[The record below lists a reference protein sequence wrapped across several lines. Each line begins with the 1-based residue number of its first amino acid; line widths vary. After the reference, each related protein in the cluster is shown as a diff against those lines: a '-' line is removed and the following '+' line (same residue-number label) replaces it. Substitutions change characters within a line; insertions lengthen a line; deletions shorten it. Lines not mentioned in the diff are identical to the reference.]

1 VLTFPEFKAEMDASQ
16 ARVVERCLSD
26 LASLGMSQQGLDFVR
41 DLQGYPRTP
50 YYTTLWVRDPRARAD
65 LGAGVSI
72 HAVGVKLIDD
82 LIDDDQPLS
91 PRDQI
96 FGVQLLAAG
105 TTLLAGRDRPV
116 EVLKTLEDDYRD
128 IWRQEIVEVSAPR
141 PTSVES
147 WIAAAR
153 IKAGVMLAN
162 YAAVNCLAGGA
173 PEMLA
178 PARQFGEALGVLYMI
193 GDDAVDFDEIDER
206 DGNLAHL
213 VRSGAVGAGEV
224 AAVIDEWR
232 DRAVAACRQGEPI
245 CDMVP
250 FFDHFAVKLKGLI
263 ARPAAAAR

>member
-1 VLTFPEFKAEMDASQ
+1 LTFPEFKAEMDASQ
-16 ARVVERCLSD
+16 ARVVDRCLTE
-26 LASLGMSQQGLDFVR
+26 LTSLGMSPQGLDFVR

-96 FGVQLLAAG
+96 FGVQLLSVG
-105 TTLLAGRDRPV
+105 TTLLAGRERPV
-116 EVLKTLEDDYRD
+116 EVLRTLEEDYRD
-128 IWRQEIVEVSAPR
+128 IWRQEIVEVAAPR
-141 PTSVES
+141 PTTVES

-162 YAAVNCLAGGA
+162 YAAVNCLAAGL
-173 PEMLA
+173 PELV
-178 PARQFGEALGVLYMI
+178 PTAREFGEALGVLYMI
-193 GDDAVDFDEIDER
+193 GDDAVDFDDIDER

-213 VRSGAVGAGEV
+213 VASGAVELAEVV
-224 AAVIDEWR
+224 AAIDEWR
-232 DRAVAACRQGEPI
+232 GRAVAAVRQGDPV
-245 CDMVP
+245 CDLVP
-250 FFDHFAVKLKGLI
+250 FFDHFAAKLKGLI
-263 ARPAAAAR
+263 SRPAATVG